1 MKKDSNV
8 KKKIYNTFL
17 KVIAPVLL
25 LFFWYLASV
34 TGILNKHILPSPV
47 QVAKTLIN
55 LIGDGV
61 LAENLLVSVGRVIKG
76 FALGAVI
83 GIVLGTG
90 MGLSKKMNKILSSI
104 VNIFRPIPM
113 IAWIPLLI
121 LWLGIGEK
129 SKVAVI
135 VIGTLWPVLLNTI
148 SGIHS
153 ADKKLLEVAQIL
165 QKSRRE
171 VLLHVILPAAWP
183 GIFTGIRLGVGAAWT
198 CVVAAEMVA
207 ASSGIGYMITYAR
220 ELSQP
225 DVVLAGVFTIGITG
239 LLIDFL
245 IVKIEKRLLRW
256 NYIQQGR

>member
-1 MKKDSNV
+1 MKKISNV
-8 KKKIYNTFL
+8 KKKMNNICL
-17 KVIAPVLL
+17 KIIAPVLL
-25 LFFWYLASV
+25 LLLWYLASV
-34 TGILNKHILPSPV
+34 TGLLNKHILPSPV
-47 QVAKTLIN
+47 QVAETFVRR
-55 LIGDGV
+55 IGDGSLV
-61 LAENLLVSVGRVIKG
+61 EDLLVSVGRVIKG
-76 FALGAVI
+76 FTLGAVI

-90 MGLSKKMNKILSSI
+90 MGLSKKMNKILSSV

-121 LWLGIGEK
+121 LWLGIGEE

-153 ADKKLLEVAQIL
+153 ADKKLLEVARVL

-245 IVKIEKRLLRW
+245 IVKIQKRLLRW
-256 NYIQQGR
+256 NYIQQGK